1 MRRLEDFMQRSRM
14 RWLYLDELREMK
26 PGGLFGVG
34 EGPMLYTDVNLRHER
49 EVFRVLCT
57 ATVEHAIIPAMPRRL
72 TTDLELGRY
81 VFLLYR
87 KYDDMRAS
95 SAEDANRFPN
105 RYYGLAGSFV
115 VSRTVTLGP
124 EWAWKAIA
132 GSAALHV
139 KPPYDLNE
147 TTMPE
152 SEATGAG
159 LSLRAQI
166 LANIELKRKK

>member
-1 MRRLEDFMQRSRM
+1 MQRSRM

-26 PGGLFGVG
+26 PGGLFGVS
-34 EGPMLYTDVNLRHER
+34 ESHAEVNLRHER
-49 EVFRVLCT
+49 EVFRVLCK
-57 ATVEHAIIPAMPRRL
+57 ATEEHAIIPAMPRRL
-72 TTDLELGRY
+72 STDLELGRY

-115 VSRTVTLGP
+115 VTRTVTLAP
-124 EWAWKAIA
+124 
-132 GSAALHV
+132 LNV

-152 SEATGAG
+152 GEATGTG

-166 LANIELKRKK
+166 LTNIELKRKK